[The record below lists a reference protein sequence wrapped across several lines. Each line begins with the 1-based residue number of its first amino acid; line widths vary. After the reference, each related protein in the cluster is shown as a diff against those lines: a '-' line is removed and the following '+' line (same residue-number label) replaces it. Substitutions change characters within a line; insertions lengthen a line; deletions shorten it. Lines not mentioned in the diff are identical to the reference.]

1 MVRLSAAP
9 DGATLVRVLGR
20 AKSSLKLGNG
30 KWVHPEALEDLYR
43 GAAGVQ
49 LLFVHGDASHEHLVA
64 VVDTGDDKQRS
75 EAALLAEFHR
85 LAAAANRPRHERIS
99 GVVVAA
105 APFSQENGMLNGT
118 GKLVR
123 RCGEHRV
130 VCPLT
135 LHPLLS
141 LPGAPR
147 AVPRARA
154 ADRGEADGAAATRAP
169 RASRAGV
176 QLCGAGPLLT
186 SPPRRCALLT
196 SLPSPSRVAPRST
209 RRGSRACTRSWACRC
224 SA

>member
-123 RCGEHRV
+123 RCGEHCA

-141 LPGAPR
+141 LCQVRRALYRAHEQPIEEKLTALRLHAPLAHLEPGCSFAEQ
-147 AVPRARA
+147 ARCL
-154 ADRGEADGAAATRAP
+154 P
-169 RASRAGV
+169 
-176 QLCGAGPLLT
+176 PL
-186 SPPRRCALLT
+186 REDVRC
-196 SLPSPSRVAPRST
+196 
-209 RRGSRACTRSWACRC
+209 
-224 SA
+224 

>member
-123 RCGEHRV
+123 RCGEHRE

-141 LPGAPR
+141 LCQVRRALYRAHEQLIEEKLTALRLHAPLAHLEPGCSFAEQ
-147 AVPRARA
+147 ARCL
-154 ADRGEADGAAATRAP
+154 P
-169 RASRAGV
+169 
-176 QLCGAGPLLT
+176 PL
-186 SPPRRCALLT
+186 REDVRC
-196 SLPSPSRVAPRST
+196 
-209 RRGSRACTRSWACRC
+209 
-224 SA
+224 

>member
-99 GVVVAA
+99 GMVWWRPPPSRRRTGCSTGRESWCAA
-105 APFSQENGMLNGT
+105 AESIAKP
-118 GKLVR
+118 VR
-123 RCGEHRV
+123 
-130 VCPLT
+130 
-135 LHPLLS
+135 
-141 LPGAPR
+141 
-147 AVPRARA
+147 
-154 ADRGEADGAAATRAP
+154 
-169 RASRAGV
+169 
-176 QLCGAGPLLT
+176 
-186 SPPRRCALLT
+186 
-196 SLPSPSRVAPRST
+196 
-209 RRGSRACTRSWACRC
+209 
-224 SA
+224 